1 MFIFLATFTGNDN
14 PIALNYNSNGD
25 LWIQLPQGPDS
36 DGNKIYLFVNII
48 DDTYGVTVYNLT
60 QPVIVTPNN
69 NLASQLAASITTNDP
84 NSPFLQD
91 LNSGNVNL
99 VAKNV
104 IALTSVFNIQSISS
118 TNSSSTSSPT
128 DNDQKASLREFL
140 VGKVTELTVSD
151 MSSIKVISSALS
163 TASANTD
170 QLSRNAAVCV
180 FFFRFAFF
188 LMKDNIIYFI
198 KEKTLAK
205 NLEMMNNL
213 NSLSNITTFEDLKQG
228 LNGIADSI
236 TNSLI
241 VIYNKK

>member
-1 MFIFLATFTGNDN
+1 MPSSFNFYWFYNYFFILATYTGNDN

-48 DDTYGVTVYNLT
+48 DDTYGVSVYNIP

-69 NLASQLAASITTNDP
+69 NLADQLAATLTSNDP

-104 IALTSVFNIQSISS
+104 IALTSVFNIQSLSPTSANSS
-118 TNSSSTSSPT
+118 TTASN

-163 TASANTD
+163 TASANTE
-170 QLSRNAAVCV
+170 QLSRNAAVS
-180 FFFRFAFF
+180 F
-188 LMKDNIIYFI
+188 
-198 KEKTLAK
+198 
-205 NLEMMNNL
+205 
-213 NSLSNITTFEDLKQG
+213 
-228 LNGIADSI
+228 
-236 TNSLI
+236 
-241 VIYNKK
+241 